1 MASLVKR
8 KNGTRELQFWF
19 SGKRRTFRLGRMKS
33 KEAQLV
39 RFHVESLVSSRERN
53 VETSKATT
61 EWLSSGC
68 GPKMRLRLEN
78 AGLLGRREQPTL
90 GELRDYVDAQ
100 YRNGN
105 RHTHRNLM
113 SAISTAI
120 DYFSAS
126 MLLADITQ
134 GDAKDL
140 QRALLQQ
147 GYAPTTTSE
156 CLRKLR
162 RCFRMAVD
170 KKWVEQNPFHHM
182 SGLVATNPDR
192 QVFVSR
198 DTVERL
204 IASVEPEWQLII
216 ALARYGGLRCPSE
229 VMDLEWS
236 WVDLPASTMKVF
248 SRKNQRYEAKRWRE
262 VPIFPE
268 LRSPLERA
276 WDLAP
281 VGAKFVIQ
289 GHRQGERSLY
299 SALQKRLKKTAIAP
313 WPKLFVNLRSSRET
327 ELVEEYPLHVVTSW
341 LGNSPEIAAK
351 HYLQVTAGHFSRA
364 IGCEGSEEQ
373 GTRRR
378 DVHKAR

>member
-1 MASLVKR
+1 
-8 KNGTRELQFWF
+8 
-19 SGKRRTFRLGRMKS
+19 
-33 KEAQLV
+33 
-39 RFHVESLVSSRERN
+39 
-53 VETSKATT
+53 
-61 EWLSSGC
+61 
-68 GPKMRLRLEN
+68 
-78 AGLLGRREQPTL
+78 
-90 GELRDYVDAQ
+90 
-100 YRNGN
+100 
-105 RHTHRNLM
+105 
-113 SAISTAI
+113 
-120 DYFSAS
+120 
-126 MLLADITQ
+126 
-134 GDAKDL
+134 
-140 QRALLQQ
+140 
-147 GYAPTTTSE
+147 
-156 CLRKLR
+156 
-162 RCFRMAVD
+162 
-170 KKWVEQNPFHHM
+170 
-182 SGLVATNPDR
+182 
-192 QVFVSR
+192 
-198 DTVERL
+198 
-204 IASVEPEWQLII
+204 
-216 ALARYGGLRCPSE
+216 
-229 VMDLEWS
+229 MDLEWS